1 MEPLVREKG
10 QIKVPEG
17 YASQR
22 AAEIKSRHQQTE
34 NHGTSVIIVFHD
46 RVKISGHEMG
56 RIRGTLERLEK
67 IKTICDYGA
76 DNSFSRAT

>member
-1 MEPLVREKG
+1 REKG

-56 RIRGTLERLEK
+56 HIRSTLERLEK
-67 IKTICDYGA
+67 NKKQYAITGLTTHFREPALK
-76 DNSFSRAT
+76 